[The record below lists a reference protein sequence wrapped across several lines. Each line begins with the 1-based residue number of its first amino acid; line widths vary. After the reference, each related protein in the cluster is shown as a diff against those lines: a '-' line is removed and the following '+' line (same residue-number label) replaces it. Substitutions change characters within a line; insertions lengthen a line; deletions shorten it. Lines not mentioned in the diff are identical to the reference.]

1 MRNIKLISLALLTTL
16 GMSVF
21 AQTGQYSTRAISA
34 DGKTSTWTFDVV
46 SGSAQTIADG
56 TEDNGIVYVN
66 GGGANKAQTSKYMSF
81 NKSEVYIE
89 VPSGSAGSISMVVY
103 SSSDSRWFQL
113 FINGTSGPE
122 TQRLWSKAGDGTD
135 GKKGPQTFT
144 FTSTDITTSSA
155 KTYLHLKTNGTEMK
169 LKSFTITLTSGSYS
183 GSTPPEPEKSHDAT
197 LKSLT
202 YGSDNTSVPGF
213 KADQLNYEVEL
224 PVNYVGGAPS
234 VQAEKN
240 DAKADVDVT
249 QATTLPG
256 TAKIDVTA
264 EDGETKRQ
272 YTVTFT
278 KESAD
283 PKVESATWANIKGT
297 AAIDQVNK
305 TITGQVTNG
314 SSLTLEPQFTGKNIA
329 GYTPNGA
336 QNFANGTISYTFTSS
351 TNETTTYQVTITET
365 PAASSD
371 ATLKSLKYNGTSV
384 PNFSPNTLIYNIEL
398 PKGTTTPPTVTAEKN
413 DAKAQ
418 APDITQAPTLP
429 GTATVVVIAEDGTT
443 SLTYTINFTV
453 EVPQS
458 GLKTHEPGIYEASK
472 ADGGYN
478 TALTVVGGREYEVYY
493 TERTADG
500 DFPTFSTTL
509 ATDGKATGIS
519 GSTSKTK
526 NEGREGDKWF
536 EGTIY
541 SHSEC
546 KNASSEGEFVFESK
560 KIREHRLG
568 ASDTYQFKVQGYDQF
583 SLWGMDKKLDAKKGD
598 SVLVVKVDGI
608 RQPIDHDIYNK
619 DKYTIRR
626 YTITP
631 GEHLIEIST
640 TCTGSDVCY
649 MGGFSLR
656 VAQVPRVMYIDG
668 NDSSQVVKAGREL
681 EPIYYYTKYN
691 KFGETRLI
699 WDGEEGTG
707 VGLSIYNSDAVGDSI
722 VLSGTPVC
730 PAGEY
735 NYRVE
740 SYTADGVMTK
750 SISGKFSVIYEI
762 SFNNEEDTIA
772 EAYQG
777 EEMDYPIV
785 FNYYAQSADDISLE
799 WEGNAPEGI
808 IGKGSNGRYTI
819 TGTPT
824 TLGTYKYTISV
835 AGGNSLQGQI
845 SVIELNLGEHPILY
859 LQNRRYG
866 YKDDGIYSYLK
877 EQKGYNLVQ
886 RVTKDGLR
894 TAAQYEQY
902 DWILISEDVNADN
915 GEVLAIARGE
925 ANRPVLNMK
934 SFSYAPNRLDW
945 GKPDNGSIT
954 DEGRFITVARGD
966 HPIFKNWKHNGD
978 KIQILNQ
985 INRKGLMPVEINYN
999 GTLCLATAL
1008 MRDTNYYKDGDPA
1021 TFLHEV
1027 PADMRNGYKYICMP
1041 IALNS
1046 SNELASDG
1054 KKLLEKVIV
1063 YLQNDEATVEPTEL
1077 EIKSFLIDTIAG
1089 VIDNMNNTIT
1099 FDINR
1104 SLFDDIETFLS
1115 AVVPTVTLADPK
1127 NSYLIPD
1134 PNEPIDMNWTK
1145 WIPLTI
1151 TVTDHVS
1158 QRVYT
1163 IIINLWSMEGIE
1175 EVYTAGDWVNVF
1187 DIYGRKIATTNED
1200 VYSMALPHGMYVVV
1214 TENGQ
1219 TLKIMR

>member
-113 FINGTSGPE
+113 FINGTSGHE

-202 YGSDNTSVPGF
+202 YGSDQTSVPDF
-213 KADQLNYEVEL
+213 SADKFSYSVIL
-224 PVNYVGGAPS
+224 PSGYVGGAPS
-234 VQAEKN
+234 IQAAVN
-240 DAKADVDVT
+240 DEGKADVDVEQT
-249 QATTLPG
+249 TTLPG
-256 TAKIDVTA
+256 TAKAVVTA
-264 EDGETKRQ
+264 EDGTTKLT
-272 YTVTFT
+272 YTVSFSIEGAEPPAPT
-278 KESAD
+278 
-283 PKVESATWANIKGT
+283 PV
-297 AAIDQVNK
+297 
-305 TITGQVTNG
+305 TGV
-314 SSLTLEPQFTGKNIA
+314 TLEPTNTTVKVGKTVTLTA
-329 GYTPNGA
+329 
-336 QNFANGTISYTFTSS
+336 TIEPGNADNKNLTW
-351 TNETTTYQVTITET
+351 
-365 PAASSD
+365 SSD
-371 ATLKSLKYNGTSV
+371 KT
-384 PNFSPNTLIYNIEL
+384 NI
-398 PKGTTTPPTVTAEKN
+398 
-413 DAKAQ
+413 
-418 APDITQAPTLP
+418 
-429 GTATVVVIAEDGTT
+429 ATVVNGVVTGKAAGTAE
-443 SLTYTINFTV
+443 ITV
-453 EVPQS
+453 
-458 GLKTHEPGIYEASK
+458 KTE
-472 ADGGYN
+472 DGGYEA
-478 TALTVVGGREYEVYY
+478 TCKVTVEQDDTPTSTVPQTDLTIHKPEIYEVPKSEGGYGGDLTIVSQREYEVYY
-493 TERTADG
+493 MTRDADSKFCIATTNADKTVGITTRSSDYACTANDG
-500 DFPTFSTTL
+500 WFQFS
-509 ATDGKATGIS
+509 GKGWSSSSDAV
-519 GSTSKTK
+519 GS
-526 NEGREGDKWF
+526 EF
-536 EGTIY
+536 GTMARRLDMD
-541 SHSEC
+541 
-546 KNASSEGEFVFESK
+546 NNGVFEMHFS
-560 KIREHRLG
+560 
-568 ASDTYQFKVQGYDQF
+568 GYDQF
-583 SLWGMDKKLDAKKGD
+583 AIVAKDKKRDD
-598 SVLVVKVDGI
+598 SSGQTKPENNRYLEVYIDDVL
-608 RQPIDHDIYNK
+608 QPQQINTNP
-619 DKYTIRR
+619 TIRR
-626 YTITP
+626 YDITT
-631 GEHLIEIST
+631 GEHVVRVIHIGTENSSI
-640 TCTGSDVCY
+640 Y
-649 MGGFSLR
+649 GFSLR
-656 VAQVPRVMYIDG
+656 VAQEPIVRYIDG

-735 NYRVE
+735 KYRVE
-740 SYTADGVMTK
+740 SYTAGGVMTR

-799 WEGNAPEGI
+799 WEGDAPEGI
-808 IGKGSNGRYTI
+808 IGKGSNGRYII

-835 AGGNSLQGQI
+835 AGGNSLQGTL

-877 EQKGYNLVQ
+877 EEKRYNLVQ
-886 RVTKDGLR
+886 RVAKDGLR
-894 TAAQYEQY
+894 PAAQYEQY

-945 GKPDNGSIT
+945 GEPDNGSIT

-978 KIQILNQ
+978 KIQVLNRV
-985 INRKGLMPVEINYN
+985 NRKGLMPVEVHYN

-1046 SNELASDG
+1046 SNELASEG
-1054 KKLLEKVIV
+1054 KKLLEKVIT

-1115 AVVPTVTLADPK
+1115 AVVPTVTLADPE

-1145 WIPLTI
+1145 WIPLTV

>member
-1 MRNIKLISLALLTTL
+1 MVTTVWADTESNPTDGLSKDTDVKGTSYTIPGTYIAGAGSKVGDMQTKGVKFRLNRAVGETANAVQFTVNNGYTISKIDFCGHANDGSKTATL
-16 GMSVF
+16 SQVIVDGNSISFSPVNLPTKSSSTSFSISGFSAKSSIVLVF
-21 AQTGQYSTRAISA
+21 TINATQANMEYTVTYST
-34 DGKTSTWTFDVV
+34 
-46 SGSAQTIADG
+46 
-56 TEDNGIVYVN
+56 
-66 GGGANKAQTSKYMSF
+66 
-81 NKSEVYIE
+81 
-89 VPSGSAGSISMVVY
+89 
-103 SSSDSRWFQL
+103 
-113 FINGTSGPE
+113 
-122 TQRLWSKAGDGTD
+122 GD
-135 GKKGPQTFT
+135 
-144 FTSTDITTSSA
+144 
-155 KTYLHLKTNGTEMK
+155 
-169 LKSFTITLTSGSYS
+169 
-183 GSTPPEPEKSHDAT
+183 TPPEPEKSHDAT

-202 YGSDNTSVPGF
+202 YGSDQTSVPDF
-213 KADQLNYEVEL
+213 SADKFSYSVIL
-224 PVNYVGGAPS
+224 PSGYVGGAPS
-234 VQAEKN
+234 IQAAVN
-240 DAKADVDVT
+240 DEGKADVDVE

-256 TAKIDVTA
+256 TAKAVVTA
-264 EDGETKRQ
+264 EDGNTKLT
-272 YTVTFT
+272 YTVSFSIEGAEPPAPT
-278 KESAD
+278 
-283 PKVESATWANIKGT
+283 PV
-297 AAIDQVNK
+297 
-305 TITGQVTNG
+305 TGV
-314 SSLTLEPQFTGKNIA
+314 TLEPTNTMVKVGKTVTLTA
-329 GYTPNGA
+329 
-336 QNFANGTISYTFTSS
+336 TIEPGNADNKNLTW
-351 TNETTTYQVTITET
+351 
-365 PAASSD
+365 SSD
-371 ATLKSLKYNGTSV
+371 KT
-384 PNFSPNTLIYNIEL
+384 NI
-398 PKGTTTPPTVTAEKN
+398 
-413 DAKAQ
+413 
-418 APDITQAPTLP
+418 
-429 GTATVVVIAEDGTT
+429 ATVVNGVVTGKAAGTAK
-443 SLTYTINFTV
+443 ITV
-453 EVPQS
+453 
-458 GLKTHEPGIYEASK
+458 KTE
-472 ADGGYN
+472 DGGYEATCN
-478 TALTVVGGREYEVYY
+478 VKVEQDDTPTPPVPQTDLTIHKPEIYETPKSEGGYGGDLTIVSQREYEVYY
-493 TERTADG
+493 MTRDADSKFCIATTNADKTVGITTRSSDYACTANDG
-500 DFPTFSTTL
+500 WFQFS
-509 ATDGKATGIS
+509 GKGWSSSSDAVGAEFGTMARRLDMD
-519 GSTSKTK
+519 K
-526 NEGREGDKWF
+526 NG
-536 EGTIY
+536 
-541 SHSEC
+541 
-546 KNASSEGEFVFESK
+546 VFEMHFS
-560 KIREHRLG
+560 
-568 ASDTYQFKVQGYDQF
+568 GYDQF
-583 SLWGMDKKLDAKKGD
+583 AIVAKDKKRDD
-598 SVLVVKVDGI
+598 SSGQTKPENNRYLKVYIDEVLQD
-608 RQPIDHDIYNK
+608 QQFNNSTP
-619 DKYTIRR
+619 TIRR
-626 YTITP
+626 YDLTT
-631 GEHLIEIST
+631 GEHVVRIIHIGDDNS
-640 TCTGSDVCY
+640 SIY
-649 MGGFSLR
+649 GFSLR
-656 VAQVPRVMYIDG
+656 VAQEPIVRYIDG

-740 SYTADGVMTK
+740 SYTAGGVMTR
-750 SISGKFSVIYEI
+750 SISGTFSVIYEI

-799 WEGNAPEGI
+799 WEGDAPEGI

-835 AGGNSLQGQI
+835 AGGNSLQGTL

-877 EQKGYNLVQ
+877 EEKRYNLVQ
-886 RVTKDGLR
+886 RVAKDGLR
-894 TAAQYEQY
+894 PAAQYEQY

-925 ANRPVLNMK
+925 AYRPVLNMK

-945 GKPDNGSIT
+945 GEPDNGSIT

-978 KIQILNQ
+978 KIQVLNRV
-985 INRKGLMPVEINYN
+985 NRKGLMPVEVHYN

-1046 SNELASDG
+1046 SNELASEG
-1054 KKLLEKVIV
+1054 KKLLEKVIA

-1115 AVVPTVTLADPK
+1115 AVVPTVTLADPE

-1145 WIPLTI
+1145 WIPLTV